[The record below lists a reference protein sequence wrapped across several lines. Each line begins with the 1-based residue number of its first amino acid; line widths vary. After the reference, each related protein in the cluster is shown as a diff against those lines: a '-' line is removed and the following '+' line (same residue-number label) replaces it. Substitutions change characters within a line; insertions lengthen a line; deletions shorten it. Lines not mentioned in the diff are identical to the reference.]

1 MAVSRFEIESKEL
14 LENGKEYGE
23 VGTYDQIKGTVYFEV
38 DPLSKHNERIVDI
51 QLAPRNTDGKVEF
64 SADFV
69 MLTPSNSNKGNR
81 TMFLDVVNRGNKTVL
96 YGFNSADRPPDPTSP
111 IESGNGFLM
120 REGYTVMFCGWQAD
134 VPDIPGLIGLSV
146 PEAYL
151 DGEQLSGKVM
161 NQYQANVD
169 TSVFPL
175 ACLLYTSPSPRDATL
190 SRMPSSA

>member
-1 MAVSRFEIESKEL
+1 M
-14 LENGKEYGE
+14 
-23 VGTYDQIKGTVYFEV
+23 
-38 DPLSKHNERIVDI
+38 DI

-175 ACLLYTSPSPRDATL
+175 ADRYHLKN
-190 SRMPSSA
+190 SAVDESELEAQLMVQDQPNGTPEFIEREKWSLV